1 MTFGILEPKGGEDV
15 PGTVA
20 LDEVAM
26 QAGIANRAMKLG
38 TGKNSTT
45 ILEPQ
50 PSEDP
55 NDPLNWSQTKKY
67 LTLIQVLLG
76 TFFATNVPVWAFSF
90 LLSDLRLIYQ
100 PQIRFPC

>member
-1 MTFGILEPKGGEDV
+1 MAFGILEPKGGEQV

-20 LDEVAM
+20 LDEIAM
-26 QAGIANRAMKLG
+26 QSGFANRNMKLG
-38 TGKNSTT
+38 RGKNATT

-67 LTLIQVLLG
+67 LTLLQVLLG
-76 TFFATNVPVWAFSF
+76 TFFATNVPVRTLAPVQC
-90 LLSDLRLIYQ
+90 RL
-100 PQIRFPC
+100 